1 MRNNLVE
8 HGRTWRLVELGEVVG
23 VQDASAYSLRDWEV
37 VVLPTDLEEQ
47 AWGEDEASNLGQVE
61 IF

>member
-8 HGRTWRLVELGEVVG
+8 HGRTWRLVELGEGVG
-23 VQDASAYSLRDWEV
+23 VQDASAYSLRDWEM

-47 AWGEDEASNLGQVE
+47 VWGEDEASNLGQVE